1 MTTDTVTLFLALLS
15 VVAEIAVAATV
26 VLHVAARISP
36 TGARWKLAFVDA
48 IGPQAL
54 VLAFFV
60 AVISMSGS
68 LYFSEAA
75 HFTPCKLCWYQ
86 RVAMYPLVPVLGL
99 AAWRRDDGIRPYAA
113 TLAAL
118 GALVSVY
125 HVLIER
131 FPSLESGACDVANP
145 CTIIWVRRLGYLTI
159 PTMALSAF
167 ALIVALML
175 TRAGRPRRPVHLEGV
190 SDADDQIASIL
201 TARPGR

>member
-15 VVAEIAVAATV
+15 VVAEVTVAASL
-26 VLHVAARISP
+26 VLWVAGQFSP
-36 TGARWKLAFVDA
+36 TAARWKQAFAHA
-48 IGPQAL
+48 IGPHAL
-54 VLAFFV
+54 VLGFLV
-60 AVISMSGS
+60 AAISVSGS

-86 RVAMYPLVPVLGL
+86 RIAMYPLVPLLGL

-118 GALVSVY
+118 GGVVSTY
-125 HVLIER
+125 HVLLER

-145 CTIIWVRRLGYLTI
+145 CTIIWVRRFGYLTI

-167 ALIVALML
+167 ALVVTLML
-175 TRAGRPRRPVHLEGV
+175 TRAGQPRRAVHLEGV
-190 SDADDQIASIL
+190 SDADHQVASI
-201 TARPGR
+201 ARRPGR

>member
-15 VVAEIAVAATV
+15 VVAEVTVAASL
-26 VLHVAARISP
+26 VLWVAGQFSP
-36 TGARWKLAFVDA
+36 TAARWKQAFADA
-48 IGPQAL
+48 IGPHAL
-54 VLAFFV
+54 VLGFLV
-60 AVISMSGS
+60 AAISVSGS

-86 RVAMYPLVPVLGL
+86 RIAMYPLVPLLGL

-118 GALVSVY
+118 GGVVSTY
-125 HVLIER
+125 HVLLER

-145 CTIIWVRRLGYLTI
+145 CTIIWVRRFGYLTI

-167 ALIVALML
+167 ALVVTLML
-175 TRAGRPRRPVHLEGV
+175 TRAGQPRRAVHLEGV
-190 SDADDQIASIL
+190 SDADHQVASI
-201 TARPGR
+201 ARRPGR

>member
-15 VVAEIAVAATV
+15 VVAEVTVAASL
-26 VLHVAARISP
+26 VLWVAGQFSP
-36 TGARWKLAFVDA
+36 TAARWKQAFGDA
-48 IGPQAL
+48 IGPHAL
-54 VLAFFV
+54 VLGFLV
-60 AVISMSGS
+60 AAISVSGS

-86 RVAMYPLVPVLGL
+86 RIAMYPLVPLLGL

-118 GALVSVY
+118 GGVVSTY
-125 HVLIER
+125 HVLLER

-145 CTIIWVRRLGYLTI
+145 CTIIWVRRFGYLTI

-167 ALIVALML
+167 ALVVTLML
-175 TRAGRPRRPVHLEGV
+175 TRAGQPRRAVHLEGV
-190 SDADDQIASIL
+190 SDADHQVASI
-201 TARPGR
+201 ARRPGR